1 LITTTETLGIAHEV
15 RLEASLFMFLLT
27 FKFFPL
33 LDTKFCYNEKND
45 TYVRFIWYLAMV
57 ILRITSGYCLVTPC
71 LSDRGEIFLRFLG
84 IDPGIAIVGFGF
96 VDKIG
101 SKVVPVQYGCIQTEA
116 HTPEEERLL
125 HVYEGMLQLID
136 KYKPDAVALEKLF
149 FNRNVTTAMSVSQAR
164 GVLVLAAKQRNLPI
178 GEYTPMQVKQ
188 AIVGYGKA
196 EKKQVQEMVRMFL
209 KLQVVPK
216 PDDVADALAVAIC
229 HAHSYGLN
237 SKLNEVLRK

>member
-1 LITTTETLGIAHEV
+1 MEYDEGHRRDVLFVVYTEIVENTNKHVKIPRIKSSNQLDKV
-15 RLEASLFMFLLT
+15 
-27 FKFFPL
+27 FPAAGSI
-33 LDTKFCYNEKND
+33 FCYNEMND
-45 TYVRFIWYLAMV
+45 TYVRFCEGEMV
-57 ILRITSGYCLVTPC
+57 
-71 LSDRGEIFLRFLG
+71 LRFLG

-125 HVYEGMLQLID
+125 HVYEGMVQLID

-164 GVLVLAAKQRNLPI
+164 GVMVLAAAQKGLPI
-178 GEYTPMQVKQ
+178 AEYTPMQIKQ
-188 AIVGYGKA
+188 AVVGYGKA
-196 EKKQVQEMVRMFL
+196 EKKQVQEMVKMFL
-209 KLQVVPK
+209 RLQVVPK
-216 PDDVADALAVAIC
+216 PDDVADALAVAVC
-229 HAHSYGLN
+229 HAHSYTLN